1 MSRGIGCATGDENG
15 SGGRGTRVLS
25 GGSVTMFGIVPTTLG
40 TECMGEC
47 ESLRLGFGST
57 MEDGV
62 SFLRSDLNVAPES
75 LKLGHA
81 DDDKTLRN
89 LQTSAILKNP
99 GKPMD
104 GLCVHA

>member
-1 MSRGIGCATGDENG
+1 MLC
-15 SGGRGTRVLS
+15 GT
-25 GGSVTMFGIVPTTLG
+25 SVTVFRNVPTALG
-40 TECMGEC
+40 TECKGEC

-62 SFLRSDLNVAPES
+62 SFLRSDLHVAPES